1 MKLALPQLRQ
11 KNLATT
17 GAIVAVS
24 AYVCGLFNKQ
34 IVELLPRVCDFLG
47 AATTCVLL
55 FAYLLFMLAGATVFA
70 GLFLAMT
77 PLGGLALIFLLQP
90 KQTKLIA
97 NYPSNRKAQNY

>member
-1 MKLALPQLRQ
+1 MNLALLPFLQR
-11 KNLATT
+11 NMATT

-24 AYVCGLFNKQ
+24 AFVCGLPNKQ
-34 IVELLPRVCDFLG
+34 IIEILPRIWDFLG
-47 AATTCVLL
+47 AATTCVIL

-90 KQTKLIA
+90 KQTK
-97 NYPSNRKAQNY
+97 